1 MKNILSSFAAVC
13 ILAVALAAQAF
24 ADPLDTL
31 RAQVAQIGEMVG
43 GNVGA
48 SIAIDGSDP
57 IPLINGDKR
66 FLFMST
72 VKTLVAIEALKQV
85 EDGKLSLD
93 KPVEITQDDLAVM
106 TPINMTFPRGT
117 TTTPLYNVIWT
128 SIVDSDNSAPNVLMR
143 LMDGPKGVEKFFNER
158 GVTDLSVDRSIR
170 DLLIYAYQVKNIDG
184 VIAHL
189 AEKDKLPG
197 GSGAYFLDGSIE
209 SPIYQSDKD
218 TITPDA
224 MVRILSMLVDGKVL
238 DAERT
243 NVLISIMEQTRTGP
257 KRLKGMLP
265 PGTVVGH
272 KTGTGHRSV
281 NDTGWIRLPDGRTL
295 VIAVF
300 TTSKD
305 PYDVREAVIAQ
316 IARAAYD
323 YAMYSK

>member
-1 MKNILSSFAAVC
+1 MNNILSSFAAVC
-13 ILAVALAAQAF
+13 ILAVAFAAPAF
-24 ADPLDTL
+24 ADPLDNL

-93 KPVEITQDDLAVM
+93 EPVEITQDDLAVM

-128 SIVDSDNSAPNVLMR
+128 AIVDSDNSAPNVLMR

-158 GVTDLSVDRSIR
+158 GVTDLSVDRNIR
-170 DLLIYAYQVKNIDG
+170 DLLIYAYQVKDFDG

-197 GSGAYFLDGSIE
+197 GSGAYFLGSIE
-209 SPIYQSDKD
+209 SPVYQSDKD

-224 MVRILSMLVDGKVL
+224 MVRILSMLIGGKLL

-243 NVLISIMEQTRTGP
+243 NVLISIMEQTRTGA

-300 TTSKD
+300 TTSED
-305 PYDVREAVIAQ
+305 PYEVREAVIAQ